1 MFRMLALILLF
12 LGTINLSSIHAA
24 FTESVSD
31 QVSELLRDRIG
42 LTMGQ
47 QKIVCSLELLCESAV
62 LPRFYLHRDF
72 RPAWIEAEGPGLL
85 AKRLVESIR
94 QADDDGLRP
103 DTYHLKR
110 IEELMTETQLELTT
124 NQPKHPE
131 KLADLDLL
139 LTDAFLLFGSHLSNG
154 RVNPETIRSEWFIKS
169 HHVDLVEALQS
180 ALQQRDVEAVLNK
193 LRPQHAGYA
202 ALKGALARYRERMA
216 LGGWVCVP
224 EGSNLK
230 RGDRDHR
237 VAALRARLNVPVC
250 SVSSNENVSDL
261 FDAALERAVLG
272 FQIRHGLDVDGIV
285 GPATLAALNVRV
297 EDRLRQI
304 KLNMERW
311 RWLPHDFGKRYIL
324 VNIPNFQLDMIEHN
338 EIILKMRVIVGK
350 KCRQTPVFNGRM
362 TYMELNPYWHIPPQI
377 AKEDILPEIQ
387 RDAQYLDKQKIRV
400 FENWQAEAFELDP
413 APIEWSQIAPA
424 DLSFKFVQDPGPL
437 NALGRLKFMFPN
449 RFSVYIHDT
458 PARGIFKY
466 AKRSFSSGCIR
477 IEKPIEL
484 AEYLLKDNPE
494 WTRKELVDTIDNTET
509 RIVRLVEPISVQIVY
524 ITAWVD
530 EDGEAVHFRDDVYD
544 RDKPLY
550 QALLERPP
558 IPPGTHRP
566 HIHMHEVGMRAE
578 PYPTDS
584 QLNCR
589 LAQRNQ
595 VHGAATN
602 E

>member
-1 MFRMLALILLF
+1 M
-12 LGTINLSSIHAA
+12 
-24 FTESVSD
+24 TETK
-31 QVSELLRDRIG
+31 L
-42 LTMGQ
+42 
-47 QKIVCSLELLCESAV
+47 
-62 LPRFYLHRDF
+62 
-72 RPAWIEAEGPGLL
+72 
-85 AKRLVESIR
+85 
-94 QADDDGLRP
+94 
-103 DTYHLKR
+103 
-110 IEELMTETQLELTT
+110 ELMTNKPEL
-124 NQPKHPE
+124 PE

-154 RVNPETIRSEWFIKS
+154 CVNPETIRSEWLIKS
-169 HHVDLVEALQS
+169 QHADLVEALQS
-180 ALQQRDVEAVLNK
+180 ALQQRDVAAVLNK

-202 ALKGALARYRERMA
+202 ALKGALARYRERMT

-224 EGSNLK
+224 EGTNLK

-237 VAALRARLNVPVC
+237 VAALRARLNVPVWPD
-250 SVSSNENVSDL
+250 NWNKDVSDL
-261 FDAALERAVLG
+261 FDAALERAVLE
-272 FQIRHGLDVDGIV
+272 FQRRHGLDADGIV

-304 KLNMERW
+304 EMNMERW

-324 VNIPNFQLDMIEHN
+324 VNIPNFQLDMIEQN

-400 FENWQAEAFELDP
+400 FENWQAEAFELNP
-413 APIEWSQIAPA
+413 AFIEWSQIAPA

-449 RFSVYIHDT
+449 SFSVYIHDT
-458 PARGIFKY
+458 PARGFFKY
-466 AKRSFSSGCIR
+466 EKRSFSSGCIR

-494 WTRKELVDTIDNTET
+494 WTQNELVDTIDSTET
-509 RIVRLVEPISVQIVY
+509 RIVRLLEPISVQIVY

-530 EDGEAVHFRDDVYD
+530 EDGETVHFRDDVYD

-558 IPPGTHRP
+558 IPTMYAL
-566 HIHMHEVGMRAE
+566 IKAF
-578 PYPTDS
+578 DS
-584 QLNCR
+584 N
-589 LAQRNQ
+589 
-595 VHGAATN
+595 
-602 E
+602 

>member
-1 MFRMLALILLF
+1 MFRMLALIVLF

-24 FTESVSD
+24 SAESVSD
-31 QVSELLRDRIG
+31 QVSELPRDRIG
-42 LTMGQ
+42 FTIDQ
-47 QKIVCSLELLCESAV
+47 QKIVCGLEPLFGSAV
-62 LPRFYLHRDF
+62 LTRFYSHRDF
-72 RPAWIEAEGPGLL
+72 RPAWIADGRPAPL

-103 DTYHLKR
+103 DAYHLKR
-110 IEELMTETQLELTT
+110 IEELMTETQLELMT
-124 NQPKHPE
+124 NQPELPE

-154 RVNPETIRSEWFIKS
+154 CVNPETICSQWLIKS
-169 HHVDLVEALQS
+169 HHANLVEALQS
-180 ALQQRDVEAVLNK
+180 ALQQRDVAAVLNK

-202 ALKGALARYRERMA
+202 ALKGALARYRERMT
-216 LGGWVCVP
+216 LGGWVYVP
-224 EGSNLK
+224 EGTHLK
-230 RGDRDHR
+230 RGDRGHR
-237 VAALRARLNVPVC
+237 VAALRARLNVPVWPD
-250 SVSSNENVSDL
+250 NWNKDVSDL
-261 FDAALERAVLG
+261 FDAPLERAVLE
-272 FQIRHGLDVDGIV
+272 FQRRHGLDADGIV

-324 VNIPNFQLDMIEHN
+324 VNIPNFQLDMIEQN
-338 EIILKMRVIVGK
+338 EIVLKMRVIVGK
-350 KCRQTPVFNGRM
+350 KGRQTPVFNGRM
-362 TYMELNPYWHIPPQI
+362 TYMELNPYWHIPPPI

-400 FENWQAEAFELDP
+400 FENWQAEALELDP
-413 APIEWSQIAPA
+413 AFIEWSQIAPA

-494 WTRKELVDTIDNTET
+494 WTQNELVDTIDSTET
-509 RIVRLVEPISVQIVY
+509 RIVRLLEPISVQIVY
-524 ITAWVD
+524 ITAWAD
-530 EDGEAVHFRDDVYD
+530 EDGEPVHFRDDVYD

-558 IPPGTHRP
+558 IPQQVT
-566 HIHMHEVGMRAE
+566 EE
-578 PYPTDS
+578 
-584 QLNCR
+584 
-589 LAQRNQ
+589 LAKK
-595 VHGAATN
+595 
-602 E
+602 

>member
-1 MFRMLALILLF
+1 MFRMLALIVLF
-12 LGTINLSSIHAA
+12 LGTINLSSIHTASA
-24 FTESVSD
+24 ESVSD

-42 LTMGQ
+42 FTIGQ
-47 QKIVCSLELLCESAV
+47 QKIVCGLEPLFGSAV
-62 LPRFYLHRDF
+62 LTRFYSHRDF
-72 RPAWIEAEGPGLL
+72 RPAWIADGGPGPL
-85 AKRLVESIR
+85 AKRFVESIR

-103 DTYHLKR
+103 DAYHLKR
-110 IEELMTETQLELTT
+110 IEELMTETQLELMT
-124 NQPKHPE
+124 NQPKLPE

-154 RVNPETIRSEWFIKS
+154 CVNPETIRSEWLIKS
-169 HHVDLVEALQS
+169 QHADLVEALQS
-180 ALQQRDVEAVLNK
+180 ALQQRDVAAVLNK

-202 ALKGALARYRERMA
+202 ALKGALARYRERMT

-224 EGSNLK
+224 EGINLK

-237 VAALRARLNVPVC
+237 VAALRARLNVPVWPD
-250 SVSSNENVSDL
+250 NWNKDVSDL
-261 FDAALERAVLG
+261 FDAALERAVLE
-272 FQIRHGLDVDGIV
+272 FQRRHGLDADGIV

-324 VNIPNFQLDMIEHN
+324 VNIPNFQLDMIEQN

-400 FENWQAEAFELDP
+400 FENWQAEAFELNP
-413 APIEWSQIAPA
+413 AFIEWSQIAPA

-449 RFSVYIHDT
+449 SFSVYIHDT
-458 PARGIFKY
+458 PARGFFKY
-466 AKRSFSSGCIR
+466 EKRSFSSGCIR

-494 WTRKELVDTIDNTET
+494 WTQNELVDTIDSTET
-509 RIVRLVEPISVQIVY
+509 RIVRLLEPISVQIVY

-530 EDGEAVHFRDDVYD
+530 EDGETVHFRDDVYD
-544 RDKPLY
+544 RDKLLY

-558 IPPGTHRP
+558 IPTMYAL
-566 HIHMHEVGMRAE
+566 IKAF
-578 PYPTDS
+578 DS
-584 QLNCR
+584 N
-589 LAQRNQ
+589 
-595 VHGAATN
+595 
-602 E
+602 

>member
-1 MFRMLALILLF
+1 MFRMLALTLLF
-12 LGTINLSSIHAA
+12 LGTINLSSTHAA

-31 QVSELLRDRIG
+31 QVSELLRNRIG
-42 LTMGQ
+42 LTIGQ
-47 QKIVCSLELLCESAV
+47 QKTVCDSEALCGSAV
-62 LPRFYLHRDF
+62 LPSFYLNRDF
-72 RPAWIEAEGPGLL
+72 RPAWITAEGPGPL

-103 DTYHLKR
+103 DAYHLKR
-110 IEELMTETQLELTT
+110 IDELMAETQFEWIT

-139 LTDAFLLFGSHLSNG
+139 LTDAFLLLGSHLSNG
-154 RVNPETIRSEWFIKS
+154 RVNPETIHSEWSIKS
-169 HHVDLVEALQS
+169 HQVDLVEALQI

-202 ALKGALARYRERMA
+202 ALKEALARYRERMA
-216 LGGWVCVP
+216 LGGWVNVP

-230 RGDRDHR
+230 RGDRDYR
-237 VAALRARLNVPVC
+237 VTALRARLNVPVC
-250 SVSSNENVSDL
+250 PVSSNENVSDF
-261 FDAALERAVLG
+261 FDAALERAVMG

-297 EDRLRQI
+297 EDRLQQI

-350 KCRQTPVFNGRM
+350 KRRQTPVFNGRM
-362 TYMELNPYWHIPPQI
+362 TYMELNPHWHIPPQI
-377 AKEDILPEIQ
+377 AKEDLLSEIQ
-387 RDAQYLDKQKIRV
+387 RDAQYLDRQKIRV

-413 APIEWSQIAPA
+413 AFIEWSQIAPA

-458 PARGIFKY
+458 PARGFFKY
-466 AKRSFSSGCIR
+466 EKRSFSSGCIR

-484 AEYLLKDNPE
+484 AEYLLKDNPK
-494 WTRKELVDTIDNTET
+494 WTRKELVDTIESTET

-524 ITAWVD
+524 ITAWVN

-550 QALLERPP
+550 QALLEKPP

-566 HIHMHEVGMRAE
+566 HIHMHEGGMRAE
-578 PYPTDS
+578 PHPTDS
-584 QLNCR
+584 QLHCR
-589 LAQRNQ
+589 LVQ
-595 VHGAATN
+595 
-602 E
+602 

>member
-1 MFRMLALILLF
+1 MFRMLALIVLF

-24 FTESVSD
+24 SAESVSD

-42 LTMGQ
+42 FTIDQ
-47 QKIVCSLELLCESAV
+47 QKIVCGLEPLFGSAV
-62 LPRFYLHRDF
+62 LTRFYSHRDF
-72 RPAWIEAEGPGLL
+72 RPAWIADGGPAPL

-103 DTYHLKR
+103 DAYHLKR
-110 IEELMTETQLELTT
+110 IEELMTETQLELMT
-124 NQPKHPE
+124 NQPELPE

-154 RVNPETIRSEWFIKS
+154 CVNPETICSQWLIKS
-169 HHVDLVEALQS
+169 HHANLVEALQS
-180 ALQQRDVEAVLNK
+180 ALQQRDVAAVLNK

-202 ALKGALARYRERMA
+202 ALKGALARYRERMT
-216 LGGWVCVP
+216 LGGWVYVP
-224 EGSNLK
+224 EGTHLK
-230 RGDRDHR
+230 RGDRGHR
-237 VAALRARLNVPVC
+237 VAALRARLNVPVWPD
-250 SVSSNENVSDL
+250 NWNKDVSDL
-261 FDAALERAVLG
+261 FDAALERAVLE
-272 FQIRHGLDVDGIV
+272 FQRRHGLDADGIV

-324 VNIPNFQLDMIEHN
+324 VNIPNFQLDMIEQN
-338 EIILKMRVIVGK
+338 EIVLKMRVIVGK
-350 KCRQTPVFNGRM
+350 KGRQTPVFNGRM

-387 RDAQYLDKQKIRV
+387 TDLQYLNKQKIRV

-413 APIEWSQIAPA
+413 AFIEWSQIAPA

-484 AEYLLKDNPE
+484 AEHLLKDNPE
-494 WTRKELVDTIDNTET
+494 WTREELVDTIDSAGR

-524 ITAWVD
+524 ITAWAD
-530 EDGEAVHFRDDVYD
+530 EDGEAVHFRDDVYN
-544 RDKPLY
+544 RDKPLH

-558 IPPGTHRP
+558 IPQQVT
-566 HIHMHEVGMRAE
+566 EE
-578 PYPTDS
+578 
-584 QLNCR
+584 
-589 LAQRNQ
+589 LAKK
-595 VHGAATN
+595 
-602 E
+602 